1 MLCSIS
7 SICRNWSRLFS
18 FKEFPVSKIVRHKN
32 KVLLSASLI
41 ILLFFT
47 VWPTPIINAR
57 EVSYHR
63 QYKEVFENW
72 ICIKLLLRKSFK
84 QKNILI
90 VSMEPKDVSVWFR
103 IWVERLKTLQVAGV
117 GSVPPWLA
125 YSSAHV
131 VISRCDTQTRPYV
144 TQSKLVGCFWRVLIV
159 LFVVRGWKLQ
169 RAVSGKHRTISNA

>member
-18 FKEFPVSKIVRHKN
+18 FKEFPVSKIVRNKN

-63 QYKEVFENW
+63 QYKEVFENS

-144 TQSKLVGCFWRVLIV
+144 TQSKLVGCF
-159 LFVVRGWKLQ
+159 
-169 RAVSGKHRTISNA
+169 